1 MRSALFAVRHA
12 SAQRPSKVSR
22 IGILTPASDDKT
34 AIFDAFRRGL
44 RDLGDEEGRT
54 ILLEFK
60 LAKGNARLLPELAK
74 DLVALPVDVIV
85 TDAMSAARAAANA
98 TRSIPIVMGTSV
110 DPVGAGLVASIAR
123 PSGNVTGM
131 TIRANDVAGKRIHLL
146 KQAFPGIRRV
156 ALLGNPDNPGTEFIR
171 GATEDAAKVLGLEL
185 IMLNARTPDDLRSL
199 IPPKLANTDGLVT
212 LNDAM
217 FWNNR
222 PLILGWAAA
231 ARVPAIYPEREFVD
245 DGGLACYGPSIPDS
259 FRKAAGYVDRI
270 LKGVRPSDLPIDEPT
285 KFDFVVNMRAARRL
299 GLAPSQD
306 FMLAVNEVID

>member
-1 MRSALFAVRHA
+1 MRSILRRAV
-12 SAQRPSKVSR
+12 
-22 IGILTPASDDKT
+22 
-34 AIFDAFRRGL
+34 
-44 RDLGDEEGRT
+44 
-54 ILLEFK
+54 
-60 LAKGNARLLPELAK
+60 
-74 DLVALPVDVIV
+74 
-85 TDAMSAARAAANA
+85 
-98 TRSIPIVMGTSV
+98 
-110 DPVGAGLVASIAR
+110 VGAGLVASIAR

-131 TIRANDVAGKRIHLL
+131 TISQGSIQASRRANDVAGKGIHFSSRFSQGCAASPCSEILTIL
-146 KQAFPGIRRV
+146 
-156 ALLGNPDNPGTEFIR
+156 GTEFIR

-185 IMLNARTPDDLRSL
+185 TMLNARTPDDLRSL
-199 IPPKLANTDGLVT
+199 IALKLANTDGLVT

-270 LKGVRPSDLPIDEPT
+270 LKGMRPSDLPIDEPT
-285 KFDFVVNMRAARRL
+285 KFDFVVNMRAARTL

-306 FMLAVNEVID
+306 SMLAVDEVIE